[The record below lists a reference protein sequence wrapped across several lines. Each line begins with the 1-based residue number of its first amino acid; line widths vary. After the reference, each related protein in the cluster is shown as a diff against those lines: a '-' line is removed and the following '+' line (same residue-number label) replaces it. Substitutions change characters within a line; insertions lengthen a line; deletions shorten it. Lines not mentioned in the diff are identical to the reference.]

1 METMNAQQ
9 IVTFTGLTRP
19 TVISRKDRLAAAG
32 AEVPGTGKEW
42 RVEVKHLIA
51 AELVQ
56 PDGTPFPPK
65 PPRKKRGSA
74 PVKISENTINAL
86 IERLDASV
94 KERAAAEKAL
104 APLAK
109 KHAEWLAVEGTYKE
123 AKREYDRV
131 LRLEAALEQKLDEVR
146 DAALAEA
153 EAQAA
158 KAKEVIA
165 TLNKVRKEIR
175 EPKG

>member
-19 TVISRKDRLAAAG
+19 TVISRKERLAAAG
-32 AEVPGTGKEW
+32 AEVPGTGKGW

-65 PPRKKRGSA
+65 PPRKKRGSV

-86 IERLDASV
+86 IERLDSAK

-104 APLAK
+104 APFLK
-109 KHAEWLAVEGTYKE
+109 KQAEWLAVEAQFRE
-123 AKREYDRV
+123 SKREHDRV
-131 LRLEAALEQKLDEVR
+131 QRLEAALEQKIEEVR
-146 DAALAEA
+146 EAAIAEA

-158 KAKEVIA
+158 KAQQVIA
-165 TLNKVRKEIR
+165 TLKKVGKEIR

>member
-1 METMNAQQ
+1 MDIMNAQQ

-19 TVISRKDRLAAAG
+19 TVISRKERLAAAG
-32 AEVPGTGKEW
+32 ADVTGTGKEW
-42 RVEVKHLIA
+42 KVEVKHLIA

-86 IERLDASV
+86 IERLDSAK
-94 KERAAAEKAL
+94 KERTAAEKVL
-104 APLAK
+104 APLEK
-109 KHAEWLAVEGTYKE
+109 KHAEWLAVEAQFKD

-131 LRLEAALEQKLDEVR
+131 QRLEAALEQKIEEVR

-165 TLNKVRKEIR
+165 TLNRVRREVR